1 MRRCDSQKGGT
12 YESAEIVLSGERQSR
27 GEADPWQAFLDYHCR
42 PGRFG
47 ISILLL
53 GSPGAPGQ
61 DPYAQ
66 TIGPQGKRVFVDPDF
81 AFSQALIDYADGF
94 AAIRR
99 EFKLILPI
107 NKYNFQNYMIYGWQL
122 TTGSDEEKRQA
133 GEISKFLDIYEN
145 SFPDE

>member
-1 MRRCDSQKGGT
+1 MSRLKSFYQGKDKAEGKGTLGKPFWIT
-12 YESAEIVLSGERQSR
+12 ISVLVVL
-27 GEADPWQAFLDYHCR
+27 ALVFFYLA
-42 PGRFG
+42 GR
-47 ISILLL
+47 IPI
-53 GSPGAPGQ
+53 SPGAPGQ

-107 NKYNFQNYMIYGWQL
+107 NKYNFQNYMTYGWQL

-133 GEISKFLDIYEN
+133 MEISKFLDIYEN
-145 SFPDE
+145 SFPD

>member
-1 MRRCDSQKGGT
+1 MSRLKSFYQGKDK
-12 YESAEIVLSGERQSR
+12 AEKKTLGK
-27 GEADPWQAFLDYHCR
+27 P
-42 PGRFG
+42 FG
-47 ISILLL
+47 ITIALVVLAL
-53 GSPGAPGQ
+53 VIFYLAGRIPTSPGPPGQ

-107 NKYNFQNYMIYGWQL
+107 NKYNFKKYMTYGWQL

-133 GEISKFLDIYEN
+133 REISKFLDIYEN
-145 SFPDE
+145 SFPD

>member
-1 MRRCDSQKGGT
+1 MSRLKSFYQGKDK
-12 YESAEIVLSGERQSR
+12 AEKKQALGKPFWITIAVLVVL
-27 GEADPWQAFLDYHCR
+27 ALVFFYLA
-42 PGRFG
+42 GR
-47 ISILLL
+47 IPT
-53 GSPGAPGQ
+53 SPGAPGQ